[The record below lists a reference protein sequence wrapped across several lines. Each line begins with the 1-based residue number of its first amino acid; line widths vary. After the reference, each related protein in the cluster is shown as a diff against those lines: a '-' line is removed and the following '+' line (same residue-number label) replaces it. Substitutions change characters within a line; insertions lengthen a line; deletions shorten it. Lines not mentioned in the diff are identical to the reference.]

1 MLLVK
6 ADQEQ
11 YQMLGEQV
19 RVWLTADDE
28 KVSNKVSKKVSYISI
43 FGCHEV
49 SQALKW
55 LSSTK
60 CNLFINLQKFYYSLF
75 LTISFR

>member
-19 RVWLTADDE
+19 GVWLTADDE
-28 KVSNKVSKKVSYISI
+28 KVSKKVSYISI

-60 CNLFINLQKFYYSLF
+60 CNLCINLQKFYYSLF

>member
-19 RVWLTADDE
+19 RGWLTADDE
-28 KVSNKVSKKVSYISI
+28 KVSKKVSYISI

>member
-28 KVSNKVSKKVSYISI
+28 KVSKKVSYISI

-60 CNLFINLQKFYYSLF
+60 CNLFINLQKLYYSLF

>member
-28 KVSNKVSKKVSYISI
+28 KVSKKVSYISI
-43 FGCHEV
+43 FGCHEM

-55 LSSTK
+55 LSSAIYLLIFTLK
-60 CNLFINLQKFYYSLF
+60 IYYSLF
-75 LTISFR
+75 LTI

>member
-28 KVSNKVSKKVSYISI
+28 KVSKEVSYISI

-49 SQALKW
+49 SQALKR

>member
-28 KVSNKVSKKVSYISI
+28 KVSKKVSYISI

-49 SQALKW
+49 SQALKR

-60 CNLFINLQKFYYSLF
+60 CNLFINLQKCYYSLF

>member
-11 YQMLGEQV
+11 YQILGEQV

-28 KVSNKVSKKVSYISI
+28 KVSKKVSYISI

>member
-28 KVSNKVSKKVSYISI
+28 KVSKKVSYISI

-60 CNLFINLQKFYYSLF
+60 YNLFINLQKFYYSLF